1 MKKYFY
7 LFVILLFPNIAFSL
21 NKLSAKDFVNKIYTD
36 EIKNQ
41 KSYDQNVFSKEIRS
55 KLGHLTKSA
64 DDGSVPDC
72 MDFDPLVNGQDIPYT
87 FSISRIDLK
96 SSDPQIVVKLF
107 WEVGNLKKF
116 NTATVILTKE
126 KNKFKIKD
134 IIHSVALDDKGEHSY
149 LKFLNKCYD
158 NVLGINIKS
167 NIIK

>member
-7 LFVILLFPNIAFSL
+7 LFVVLLFPSIAFSL

-41 KSYDQNVFSKEIRS
+41 KPFDQNVFSNEITS
-55 KLGHLTKSA
+55 KLGHLTKLA

-87 FSISRIDLK
+87 FSISRVDLK

-107 WEVGNLKKF
+107 WEEGNLKKF
-116 NTATVILTKE
+116 NTATVVLTKE
-126 KNKFKIKD
+126 ENKFKIKD
-134 IIHSVALDDKGEHSY
+134 IIHSVALDDKGEQSY
-149 LKFLNKCYD
+149 LRYLNKCYASVPGT
-158 NVLGINIKS
+158 NKKAKVIK
-167 NIIK
+167 